1 MKKDFHLVVG
11 NARSGTSSLMLA
23 LRSCG
28 VPISGYKN
36 PIKMYDKSKKI
47 IDAGVEDL
55 TNIDMAVEVK
65 RRNVTGFWEYGTV
78 SDNGLQRQHE
88 EYDGKVI
95 KVMESKLGVSNPMM
109 VDKVLYITRDPRC
122 VLQSRIILEDLKSE
136 ETDMLDLNAMTM
148 VFNGINIFV
157 WLKNHL
163 KPFKIVIYEE
173 LIADPVGVMTGIC
186 EFLERGDS
194 KWATEA
200 IDARLNRSKMISHKS
215 RYIDRCVS
223 FYELLTSRN
232 VTKILAMKSELDG
245 IGKDIDEIFA
255 KINSGSNKVTME
267 TV

>member
-1 MKKDFHLVVG
+1 MKKEFHLVVG

-36 PIKMYDKSKKI
+36 PIKMYDKAKNI

-55 TNIDMAVEVK
+55 TNIDMAIEVK
-65 RRNVTGFWEYGTV
+65 RRNVTGFWEYGSV

-95 KVMESKLGVSNPMM
+95 KVMENKLGVSNPMM

-122 VLQSRIILEDLKSE
+122 VLQSRITLEDLKAE
-136 ETDMLDLNAMTM
+136 ETGILDLNAMTM

-157 WLKNHL
+157 WLKNKL

-173 LIADPVGVMTGIC
+173 LIADPVKVMTDIC
-186 EFLERGDS
+186 SFLERGDG

-200 IDARLNRSKMISHKS
+200 IDARLNRSKKISHES
-215 RYIDRCVS
+215 TYIDKCVS
-223 FYELLTSRN
+223 FYETLKSRD
-232 VTKILAMKSELDG
+232 VLKILAMQKELG
-245 IGKDIDEIFA
+245 AIGRDIDEIYA
-255 KINSGSNKVTME
+255 RVNEGSNKVT
-267 TV
+267 V